1 MDKGVCEQ
9 TSLYFCVVNKNEL
22 LHLFDQPIAN
32 SAWPKFFPYPFYHK
46 PDDLAL
52 KAAEQ
57 VKQLIAKKTKHD
69 FDAQGKM
76 FGVLVVEYDAGE
88 VGYLMGYS
96 GKLKDNER
104 PKGFVPPVVDVH
116 QKDSFFKVGEKVL
129 DALTLEI
136 DTLISNPDFIRAKTD
151 YKNAQKELGAFLES
165 YRKEIKAN
173 KARRKEARKVII
185 NRESKEQLDKLSELS
200 LESKLEQLAYKN
212 EKKNRSAA
220 LTSLEER
227 YVFFEKDIKKLK
239 EQRAEK
245 SKKIQDAVFK
255 TSSFLNFKGET
266 ESLMSLFKDTYTVT
280 PPAGAG
286 ECSAP
291 RLLQCCYKLGLKPIT
306 FTEFWWGAAPKKQL
320 RNHNTHYAACR
331 GKCEPILNH
340 MLKGIEVGKSP
351 LEVAQKNKPIEILYD
366 DKEILVV
373 NKPHGLLSVPG
384 KNIKQSV
391 LSVLKLQLG
400 KDDALFPVHRL
411 DRQTSGVLLLA
422 KNKKALANL
431 QMQFEKRTTKKRY
444 IAILDGVLT
453 LKKGRVSLP
462 LTTDYNDRP
471 RQLICLEKGKP
482 AETDFELLS
491 TTGNRSRVAFYPKT
505 GRSHQLRVHAAFH
518 QGLNLPILG
527 DDLYGTQNE
536 RMFLHAEELVFNHPE
551 TNKETT
557 VRTKAPF

>member
-1 MDKGVCEQ
+1 MYKGVCEQ

-96 GKLKDNER
+96 GKLKDDER

-173 KARRKEARKVII
+173 KARRKVARKVII
-185 NRESKEQLDKLSELS
+185 NRESEEQLDKLSELS

-227 YVFFEKDIKKLK
+227 YVFLKKTLK
-239 EQRAEK
+239 NLRNK
-245 SKKIQDAVFK
+245 
-255 TSSFLNFKGET
+255 
-266 ESLMSLFKDTYTVT
+266 
-280 PPAGAG
+280 
-286 ECSAP
+286 
-291 RLLQCCYKLGLKPIT
+291 GLKNQ
-306 FTEFWWGAAPKKQL
+306 KK
-320 RNHNTHYAACR
+320 Y
-331 GKCEPILNH
+331 KMPF
-340 MLKGIEVGKSP
+340 LK
-351 LEVAQKNKPIEILYD
+351 
-366 DKEILVV
+366 
-373 NKPHGLLSVPG
+373 
-384 KNIKQSV
+384 
-391 LSVLKLQLG
+391 
-400 KDDALFPVHRL
+400 HRL
-411 DRQTSGVLLLA
+411 
-422 KNKKALANL
+422 
-431 QMQFEKRTTKKRY
+431 F
-444 IAILDGVLT
+444 
-453 LKKGRVSLP
+453 
-462 LTTDYNDRP
+462 
-471 RQLICLEKGKP
+471 
-482 AETDFELLS
+482 
-491 TTGNRSRVAFYPKT
+491 
-505 GRSHQLRVHAAFH
+505 
-518 QGLNLPILG
+518 
-527 DDLYGTQNE
+527 
-536 RMFLHAEELVFNHPE
+536 
-551 TNKETT
+551 
-557 VRTKAPF
+557 